1 MWGGD
6 GAWEWMFI
14 LVVAWSG
21 RGRGGWGAGG
31 GYDAVGV
38 GWEGRRSSLVR
49 SDPARE
55 GQHGYSM
62 ARGGRCVGGRR
73 QATGG
78 GGV

>member
-1 MWGGD
+1 M
-6 GAWEWMFI
+6 
-14 LVVAWSG
+14 
-21 RGRGGWGAGG
+21 
-31 GYDAVGV
+31 GV

-62 ARGGRCVGGRR
+62 AKGGRCVGGRR